1 MLYGALP
8 VNDFR
13 LFQSMERIFS
23 ILALVAA
30 LGAGAYAYMTTDGQK
45 REVQSLKEQIETLKK
60 QQGDTARVVGEV
72 QKDVATQAKQFEE
85 LVAMLTGQ
93 TAEPQQQLDMDKLSD
108 TKNAEFLDAFG
119 KQDRVVKLPSGAMY
133 KVEKEAPAGA
143 KQATATSTVTVH
155 YAGTFI
161 DGTVFDSSYERGEPA
176 TFPLEGLIPGWLE
189 ILPLMKEGDI
199 WQVALPYQ
207 LGYGEAGRGSIPPR
221 QTLVFKIELI
231 KVEP

>member
-1 MLYGALP
+1 
-8 VNDFR
+8 
-13 LFQSMERIFS
+13 MERIFS

-30 LGAGAYAYMTTDGQK
+30 LGAGAYTYMSTDGQK
-45 REVQSLKEQIETLKK
+45 RDVESLKQQVETLKK
-60 QQGDTARVVGEV
+60 QQTDTTRVIGET
-72 QKDVATQAKQFEE
+72 QKDVAAQSKQFQD

-93 TAEPQQQLDMDKLSD
+93 TAEPHLQLDMDKLTD
-108 TKNAEFLDAFG
+108 EKNQEFLADFA

-155 YAGTFI
+155 YAGSFI
-161 DGTVFDSSYERGEPA
+161 DGTIFDSSYERGEPA

-189 ILPLMKEGDI
+189 ILPLMKEGDV

-207 LGYGEAGRGSIPPR
+207 LGYGEAGRGEIPPR

-231 KVEP
+231 KVHDGAQPAETPAPTPAATP

>member
-1 MLYGALP
+1 
-8 VNDFR
+8 
-13 LFQSMERIFS
+13 MERIFS

-30 LGAGAYAYMTTDGQK
+30 IGAAAYTYVTTERQRGDVETLQA
-45 REVQSLKEQIETLKK
+45 QIEGLKK
-60 QQGDTARVVGEV
+60 SQSDVQRVVGEV
-72 QKDVATQAKQFEE
+72 QKDVQTQGKQFQE

-93 TAEPQQQLDMDKLSD
+93 GAEPQQQLDMEKLTD
-108 TKNAEFLDAFG
+108 AKNADFLEAFS

-143 KQATATSTVTVH
+143 KQATPTSTVTVH

-189 ILPLMKEGDI
+189 ILPMMKEGDI
-199 WQVALPYQ
+199 WQVALPYA

-231 KVEP
+231 KVSP

>member
-1 MLYGALP
+1 
-8 VNDFR
+8 
-13 LFQSMERIFS
+13 MERIFS

-30 LGAGAYAYMTTDGQK
+30 LGAGAYTYMTTDGQK
-45 REVQSLKEQIETLKK
+45 REIETLKAQMEGLKK
-60 QQGDTARVVGEV
+60 QQLDGQRVIGEV

-85 LVAMLTGQ
+85 LVGMLTGQ
-93 TAEPQQQLDMDKLSD
+93 PAEPQQQLDMANLTDE
-108 TKNAEFLDAFG
+108 KNAEFLDAFS
-119 KQDRVVKLPSGAMY
+119 KQDGVMKLPSGAMY
-133 KVEKEAPAGA
+133 KVEKTAPEGA
-143 KQATATSTVTVH
+143 KQASATSTVTVH

-189 ILPLMKEGDI
+189 ILPMMKEGDV
-199 WQVALPYQ
+199 WQVALPYS

-231 KVEP
+231 KATP

>member
-1 MLYGALP
+1 
-8 VNDFR
+8 
-13 LFQSMERIFS
+13 MERIFS

-30 LGAGAYAYMTTDGQK
+30 LGAGAYTYMTTDGQK
-45 REVQSLKEQIETLKK
+45 REVDTLKQQIETLKK
-60 QQGDTARVVGEV
+60 QQIDTTRVVGEV
-72 QKDVATQAKQFEE
+72 QKDIATQSKQFQD

-93 TAEPQQQLDMDKLSD
+93 TPAEPQVQLDMDNLTD
-108 TKNAEFLDAFG
+108 EKNADFLDAFS

-133 KVEKEAPAGA
+133 KAEKEAPAGA

-155 YAGTFI
+155 YSGAFI
-161 DGTVFDSSYERGEPA
+161 DGTIFDSSYERGEPA

-189 ILPLMKEGDI
+189 ILPMMKEGDV
-199 WQVALPYQ
+199 WQVALPYS

-231 KVEP
+231 KATP

>member
-1 MLYGALP
+1 
-8 VNDFR
+8 
-13 LFQSMERIFS
+13 MERIFS

-30 LGAGAYAYMTTDGQK
+30 LGAGAYTYITTDGQK
-45 REVQSLKEQIETLKK
+45 RDVESLKQQVETLKK
-60 QQGDTARVVGEV
+60 QQGDTTRVIGEV
-72 QKDVATQAKQFEE
+72 QKDAAAQSKQFQD

-93 TAEPQQQLDMDKLSD
+93 TAAEPQTQLDMDKLTD
-108 TKNAEFLDAFG
+108 TKNQEFLEAFG

-143 KQATATSTVTVH
+143 KQATATSSVTVH
-155 YAGTFI
+155 YSGSFI
-161 DGTVFDSSYERGEPA
+161 DGTIFDSSYERGEPA

-189 ILPLMKEGDI
+189 ILPLMKEGDV

-207 LGYGEAGRGSIPPR
+207 LGYGETGRGHIPPR

-231 KVEP
+231 KVSP